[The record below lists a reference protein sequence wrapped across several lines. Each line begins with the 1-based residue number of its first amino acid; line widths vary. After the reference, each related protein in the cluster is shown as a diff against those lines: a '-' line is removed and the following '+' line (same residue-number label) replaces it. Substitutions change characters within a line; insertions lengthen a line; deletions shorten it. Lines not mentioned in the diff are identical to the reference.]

1 MIAVISDRQHGGHRM
16 WKKRIQPGE
25 NVGLK
30 LTASER
36 KLVLESV
43 SCLDG
48 DYEKILRKTP
58 TTKSLMMTLDE
69 FEDFG
74 GYIAAESNRTDDR
87 KLQKKF
93 DAIFQR
99 IQRILEA
106 HTDEDNDKPLSIE
119 QARGKIVKATNSLL
133 AGKNP
138 GVISFR
144 LKPSKQPGETYP
156 LKLTQQQR
164 ESILHCARIRNKLN
178 ERLKAAGEGTQVIG
192 VTRKELDQLHDEIG
206 QAAVYAPSPH
216 KKRLV
221 AVLHKAADL
230 FAGDRAGLFGEE
242 MPKARKTAPKTND
255 LLFQFKI
262 TLLGTKPPIWR
273 RVQMRDGSLADLHEH
288 IQTAMGWENCHMHQ
302 FLIDGVRYGRPT
314 SEDFDFGLEMENE
327 DTVRLS
333 QLIPKKGRPFRF
345 KYEYDFGDGWEHEI
359 LFDGYPAVEPKTK
372 YPVCLEG
379 ARSCPPEDVGGLGG
393 YEEFLEALAD
403 PKHERHDELL
413 EWAGPFAPE
422 EFDAKAATKEMR
434 RGLPNWRKL

>member
-1 MIAVISDRQHGGHRM
+1 M
-16 WKKRIQPGE
+16 WKKRIRPGE

-30 LTASER
+30 LTSSEC

-48 DYEKILRKTP
+48 NYEKILRKTP
-58 TTKSLMMTLDE
+58 TAKPLMMTLDE

-74 GYIAAESNRTDDR
+74 GFIAAESNRTDDM
-87 KLQKKF
+87 KLQKKL

-119 QARGKIVKATNSLL
+119 QARGKIVKAMNSLL

-144 LKPSKQPGETYP
+144 LKPSKKPGETYP

-164 ESILHCARIRNKLN
+164 ESIIHCTRNRNKLN
-178 ERLKAAGEGTQVIG
+178 ERLKAAGDGTQVIG
-192 VTRKELDQLHDEIG
+192 VTRKELDHIHDEIG

-221 AVLHKAADL
+221 AVLHKVADL

-242 MPKARKTAPKTND
+242 TPKTRKTAPKKSD

-273 RVQMRDGSLADLHEH
+273 RVQVRDGSLADLHEH

-302 FLIDGVRYGRPT
+302 FIIDGVRYGRPT

-333 QLIPKKGRPFRF
+333 QMVPKKGRPFCF
-345 KYEYDFGDGWEHEI
+345 KYEYDFGDRWEHEV
-359 LFDGYPAVEPKTK
+359 LFEGYPAVEAKTK
-372 YPVCLEG
+372 YPLCLEG
-379 ARSCPPEDVGGLGG
+379 ARSCPPEDVGGVGG
-393 YEEFLEALAD
+393 YEDLLEALAD
-403 PKHERHDELL
+403 PKHECHEESM
-413 EWAGPFAPE
+413 EWGGN
-422 EFDAKAATKEMR
+422 FDAEKFDPKKATKAMQS
-434 RGLPNWRKL
+434 